1 MEYKICKRCVMDS
14 SDPTIKFDENG
25 FCNYCTAALKEKDTL
40 PTKEN
45 GKKEFEK
52 LVELLKKD
60 GKNKKY
66 DCVLGISGGIDS
78 SYLAYLL
85 SQAGL
90 RILGVH
96 IDGGWNTDIS
106 NENIKLLSEKCGI
119 DLKIIKINEEEM
131 MDLQRAYFISGVV
144 NQDVPQDHAFF
155 AKLYKFIE
163 KNKIKYFISG
173 HNWVSESITPI
184 GWGYDAY
191 DSDNIKDI
199 HKKFGKIKLKTYP
212 FLSFFEYK
220 IKIPYIY
227 KIKKIRPLNYIDY
240 NPTDALQTLKNEIGF
255 KDYGSKHCESSFTRL
270 LQCYIQPKKYGFE
283 KRRAHLSSL
292 IVSGL
297 ITRDEALEELK
308 TNICTDEQI
317 EKDIL
322 NFINKLNIS
331 RNEFDE
337 IINNKNNMSHYDFK
351 TNKLKLKM
359 FNIIRKMLGK

>member
-106 NENIKLLSEKCGI
+106 NKNVRLLSEKCGF
-119 DLKIIKINEEEM
+119 DLEIIKINEKEM
-131 MDLQRAYFISGVV
+131 MDLQKAYFISGVV

-155 AKLYKFIE
+155 AELYKYME
-163 KNKIKYFISG
+163 KHNIKYFISG
-173 HNWVSESITPI
+173 HNWVSESITPK

-212 FLSFFEYK
+212 LLSFFESILPFDSNRVQLFTVLCKEMETPLKLAPEIRSVLDVLELLYSPLSPSVCSFEFTARIAAIVTSQLGLK
-220 IKIPYIY
+220 RFPTYFLFPKIPFFSN
-227 KIKKIRPLNYIDY
+227 RHLL
-240 NPTDALQTLKNEIGF
+240 DA
-255 KDYGSKHCESSFTRL
+255 
-270 LQCYIQPKKYGFE
+270 
-283 KRRAHLSSL
+283 
-292 IVSGL
+292 
-297 ITRDEALEELK
+297 
-308 TNICTDEQI
+308 
-317 EKDIL
+317 
-322 NFINKLNIS
+322 
-331 RNEFDE
+331 
-337 IINNKNNMSHYDFK
+337 
-351 TNKLKLKM
+351 
-359 FNIIRKMLGK
+359 